1 MITYYAL
8 PRLIYTKVKVL
19 ATVGHP
25 AKKELVMEQTAIR
38 TVNVGIIG
46 LGTVGGGVVEVIQR
60 NHDLYLDAYGIDLR
74 IVRAC
79 ALQPERAAELG
90 LGEGV
95 FTPDWREVTGC
106 EEADIVV
113 ELIGGE
119 HPATEIFEDAFARG
133 KHMVTA
139 NKALLGKKME
149 QLANT
154 AHDAGVQ
161 LRCEASCGGGI
172 PIVDTLERM
181 LAGNEMLA
189 VAGILNGTTN
199 YILSRM
205 DAEGL
210 DFGEVLAD
218 AQRLGYAEA
227 DPTAD
232 VDGLD
237 AAAKIAILSS
247 IAFKTRVTSDDVS
260 TVGIRNVSAEDI
272 AYARGA
278 GQVIKLLAV
287 GRKTSEGVEARVQPV
302 LIPSNHQL
310 AGVNGA
316 MNAVFAVGDAV
327 GETMFYGAGAG
338 SLPTASAVVGDILAI
353 ADPLSKGL
361 PVMAEPKPYT
371 RALSVLDTDELV
383 SEYFVRATLAD
394 AADGEAACAAVLEQ
408 AGLAATRV
416 EPAAGT
422 AMFVTA
428 PASKKA
434 VDAAVDALTALDCV
448 TAAAAIRIED
458 TAGWTTVE

>member
-1 MITYYAL
+1 
-8 PRLIYTKVKVL
+8 
-19 ATVGHP
+19 
-25 AKKELVMEQTAIR
+25 MEQSATR

-46 LGTVGGGVVEVIQR
+46 LGTVGGGVVQVIQR

-74 IVRAC
+74 IARAC

-90 LGEGV
+90 LGEDV

-106 EEADIVV
+106 DEVDIVV

-139 NKALLGKKME
+139 NKALLGKKIE

-210 DFGEVLAD
+210 DFEGVLAD

-247 IAFKTRVTSDDVS
+247 IAFKTRITSADVS

-272 AYARGA
+272 AYAQGA

-287 GRKTSEGVEARVQPV
+287 GRKTSKGVEARVQPV
-302 LIPSNHQL
+302 LIPANHQL

-371 RALSVLDTDELV
+371 RVLPVLNTDGLV
-383 SEYFVRATLAD
+383 SEYFVRAKFAD
-394 AADGEAACAAVLEQ
+394 AADDAAEVACAAALEQ
-408 AGLAATRV
+408 TGLEATRV
-416 EPAAGT
+416 EPVAGT

-428 PASKKA
+428 PASKQA
-434 VDAAVDALTALDCV
+434 VDAAVDALNALDCV
-448 TAAAAIRIED
+448 DTAAAIRIED
-458 TAGWTTVE
+458 TAGWTAVA